1 MYKKKR
7 PSASRHKQQPPP
19 PLSAAADQPSPSQL
33 PTPAA
38 VESVLESEIKQAISR
53 ALTEMKFGVR
63 EKALAFIKES
73 VSRYPLSGHLHHV
86 EAMIHLRLADH
97 AEDESDQQVEHLED
111 GILSAKLAVDFLPKS
126 IHSAALLADLHF
138 QLAFVDQEWVRVIE
152 LCMQALE
159 MENPDD
165 SGIAELFG
173 EDGTDE
179 SVIEED
185 KDTIMMLLSDSKR
198 KIRELGEKKLAEEAN
213 VDVEDDD
220 SEETEDSE
228 EKKDNRVD
236 IERVVVAMDR
246 RKKQFKAITRVCRAL
261 KQKMIGI
268 SKKLNGDIET
278 IVEYLR
284 FWNVSLSVETKRGF
298 QKVNIKELVKHL
310 KALDCQLVVDHLL
323 EAIDF
328 AKEEQTLQFWE
339 CYVCVK
345 KFGDYDSYRQHFWE
359 VHWVDTAWKLASD
372 FDISKKSVDII
383 TNCAWKPVDI
393 AEARKM
399 FDRKSESCSTSN
411 TSADNPKWV
420 FCNDAQRAALLARIR
435 GMFDLLLKNN
445 CLASS
450 HINFVIEYTKDQ
462 FEGTIPMSLY
472 RNHHHGLETLQIICC
487 LNVSQLTEFLEFLAG
502 VARNCGLGEDA
513 EIDSSMEY
521 KQSDKFFAVRI
532 DFNKDCSCF
541 LWQELQGEPDDKF
554 DAAVEDDGSAIM
566 LPLERESSVF
576 FDGNDHIV
584 SWLHVGSNCV
594 EILESWTCLIDFQ
607 RLQAMKFLK
616 MFDEEL
622 LHVSKLCDGHIKISG
637 MLKAVQVIGSLIVE
651 EINKR
656 EKSPKDYQPQH
667 LLDLLRTRRQ
677 AIQDNIDDISVRTE
691 LEVISSILGGS
702 LVILRRDQS
711 GSEARSEEEEWKQA
725 DDAIKFVTRRL
736 KMQMLTD
743 MAYLDA
749 IVLRIVV
756 ALGQY
761 ERELASISVYDYR
774 SIIVPMIKSFLQ
786 PRLKD
791 MYEDAKEKSKAA
803 AEALLADLTLEETE
817 KKIDKEDADKKKKKK
832 NKKKNKK
839 KKNKTPKTA
848 EESEESDD
856 DSKHIELQQ
865 IGAEQE
871 TDDPNAQ
878 NEDSVDELK
887 QSSISD
893 DERKLTQYLENQK
906 QFEEEASLNVNAQR
920 SEDTNEDKASL
931 DVNMLRSEVTNED
944 EASLDVNAPRSEDIN
959 EDEASLDVNALR
971 SEDTNEDEASLD
983 VNVPRSEDTNEDEAS
998 LDVYVPRS
1006 EDTNEDEAS
1015 LDVNAPMS
1023 EDTNED
1029 VDDSKE

>member
-268 SKKLNGDIET
+268 SKQLNGDIET

-345 KFGDYDSYRQHFWE
+345 KF
-359 VHWVDTAWKLASD
+359 
-372 FDISKKSVDII
+372 
-383 TNCAWKPVDI
+383 
-393 AEARKM
+393 
-399 FDRKSESCSTSN
+399 
-411 TSADNPKWV
+411 
-420 FCNDAQRAALLARIR
+420 ALLARIR

-931 DVNMLRSEVTNED
+931 DVNVLRSEVTNED